1 MIGVCRK
8 LKKRKGIKLIFFVV
22 TAIYLIIVLTLIIA
36 LFLPDKEQ
44 TSEKPFVSVVVAAR
58 NEENHIGDL
67 LEDLSQQT
75 YPSDSFEVIIVNDG
89 SEDRTSEI
97 IDSFVQKDKRFIHLQ
112 AKPDPVSGLTAKKN
126 ALNQGIQKSKA
137 DIILSTDADCR
148 VKATWIETMVS
159 YFTGNVGMVVGFS
172 QFGKPGEKYSI
183 FEQLQ
188 AIDFLA
194 LMGAAQGAI
203 NLGIPLAA
211 SGQNL
216 AYRKQAF
223 LEVGGFEKIK
233 DRISGDDVLLLGL
246 IHKLTN
252 WKIRFAHSENAFN
265 WTHPEKKLHDFLNQR
280 KRWAS
285 NGSIQLQLNK
295 LFFVFISIM
304 LLINATF
311 LIGIPV
317 YALLG
322 LSLFTPLIC
331 LLAKVGIEFL
341 MTLSAAIRFRR
352 LDLIK
357 YFPLWALLQLP
368 YVAVTGFLGT
378 FGHFKWKDRTHRQEL
393 TSFRID
399 T

>member
-1 MIGVCRK
+1 MIF
-8 LKKRKGIKLIFFVV
+8 IIV

-44 TSEKPFVSVVVAAR
+44 TWKKPFVSVVVAAR

-67 LEDLSQQT
+67 LEDLSKQT
-75 YPSDSFEVIIVNDG
+75 YPADSFEVIIVNDG
-89 SEDRTSEI
+89 SEDRTGEI
-97 IDSFVQKDKRFIHLQ
+97 IDSFVRKNRHFIHLQ
-112 AKPDPVSGLTAKKN
+112 AKPDRVTGLTAKKN

-137 DIILSTDADCR
+137 DIILSTDADCH

-159 YFTGNVGMVVGFS
+159 YFTRDVGMVVGFS
-172 QFGKPGEKYSI
+172 QFGRPGGKYSI

-233 DRISGDDVLLLGL
+233 DRISGDDVLLLQL
-246 IHKLTN
+246 IHRLTN
-252 WKIRFAHSENAFN
+252 WKIRFADSEASFN
-265 WTHPEKKLHDFLNQR
+265 RTHPEKTLHSFLNQR

-295 LFFVFISIM
+295 LFFIFISVM
-304 LLINATF
+304 LLLNAIF
-311 LIGIPV
+311 LIGIPI

-322 LSLFTPLIC
+322 LPLFVPLIC
-331 LLAKVGIEFL
+331 LLAKIGSEFL
-341 MTLSAAIRFRR
+341 MTVSAAFRYQR
-352 LDLIK
+352 TDLIK
-357 YFPLWALLQLP
+357 YFPLWAVLQLP
-368 YVAVTGFLGT
+368 YVAISGFLGT